1 MAEYTQGKWEVKG
14 LKIECFG
21 QGIIAL
27 CPTPQ
32 EGGTFNCSA
41 NARLIAKAPAMYEAL
56 KKANEE
62 LKRYLE
68 DCGGCDHAVGI
79 CTCDLRSQIESNE
92 AVLSAIEGGNK

>member
-41 NARLIAKAPAMYEAL
+41 NARLIAKAPATYEAL
-56 KKANEE
+56 KKLAVHCEQTEKVKGE
-62 LKRYLE
+62 LL
-68 DCGGCDHAVGI
+68 DNAF
-79 CTCDLRSQIESNE
+79 
-92 AVLSAIEGGNK
+92 AVLSSIEGGK